1 MDEEFLRKLGLS
13 IARGVPQMATGM
25 VDLAALPFT
34 LTGLLDE
41 KDVVGGTEYLTQ
53 RGLLPPPQEGIIPET
68 LEMLSGALS
77 PQGAATGGLLALG
90 TMAGKRGA
98 KSVNQAIKTAQDE
111 AMEVAQRNASL
122 PIEQGGLGLPKDNTA
137 MDRAKAMGFDVD
149 TNIYHG
155 TNADI
160 SEFDVS
166 GKGKTRGAG
175 SFFTDNPVIAE
186 TYVSSGGGGNIM
198 PVMLRNDGLL
208 QVNARGENWND
219 IATNTLGRGNR
230 RPLKELEPNDV
241 TSTDE
246 ISMLARSEGYPGVK
260 ISNVMDSGPNSHSYR
275 MQEYIKDKFG
285 VDIKEFSDWE
295 KITSDQFAEAKN
307 AVDKLYK
314 QKTNV
319 TAIQDPTRVR
329 SRFAA
334 FDPTKRNLADILAGV
349 GATGVGLGL
358 LSPMEEEEQF

>member
-1 MDEEFLRKLGLS
+1 MDPEFLKRLGLS
-13 IARGVPQMATGM
+13 IARGVPQMATGF

-90 TMAGKRGA
+90 TMIGKRGA

-137 MDRAKAMGFDVD
+137 MDRAKAMGTDYPGFHATGSDIKYIDPDIVAQSD
-149 TNIYHG
+149 YG
-155 TNADI
+155 TIGQGFYIDPSENAAYSNLI
-160 SEFDVS
+160 SRINQS
-166 GKGKTRGAG
+166 K
-175 SFFTDNPVIAE
+175 SPQ
-186 TYVSSGGGGNIM
+186 NIM
-198 PVMLRNDGLL
+198 PVMFNPENLYDMTGLIGPRSAEQSKQLTENLKNLGYKGTFTKMPDG
-208 QVNARGENWND
+208 
-219 IATNTLGRGNR
+219 
-230 RPLKELEPNDV
+230 
-241 TSTDE
+241 
-246 ISMLARSEGYPGVK
+246 
-260 ISNVMDSGPNSHSYR
+260 
-275 MQEYIKDKFG
+275 
-285 VDIKEFSDWE
+285 
-295 KITSDQFAEAKN
+295 
-307 AVDKLYK
+307 
-314 QKTNV
+314 
-319 TAIQDPTRVR
+319 AINEVAIFDPSIVR

-334 FDPTKRNLADILAGV
+334 FDPMKRNLPDILAGV